1 MRSFTHRMDSSVVN
15 ELFNIFNI
23 SGDGSI
29 SKEEF
34 NFCYEQW
41 IKKEIII

>member
-1 MRSFTHRMDSSVVN
+1 MRSLTHRMDSSVVT

-41 IKKEIII
+41 IKKEFII